1 MNGYSLRSPA
11 TQAVCGHS
19 LAGARSLASAECR
32 PMTDQHADDERGSEV
47 DDYTGEVPRSAAAP
61 AAAGGAADAGSGLGD
76 GDVADVDD
84 GDDVGDANDLASS
97 IFDVAALIAER
108 DAMKDLAMRVQADF
122 ENYKRRIATQHA
134 AEVDRATGRLAEA
147 LLPVLDAAEAAYIQH
162 PEEVGPLLNVLLGE
176 LRKHGLETL
185 DIEDQPFDPEVADAV
200 AHEPGEGHEVVVAEV
215 LRSGYRW
222 RGKTL
227 RPAMVRTKEG
237 TAGV

>member
-1 MNGYSLRSPA
+1 MD
-11 TQAVCGHS
+11 
-19 LAGARSLASAECR
+19 
-32 PMTDQHADDERGSEV
+32 DQHADDERGSEV
-47 DDYTGEVPRSAAAP
+47 EDYTGEVPRP
-61 AAAGGAADAGSGLGD
+61 AASDTPGRERGDAGSDAGSGLGD
-76 GDVADVDD
+76 GDVADVED
-84 GDDVGDANDLASS
+84 GDELASS

-122 ENYKRRIATQHA
+122 ENYRRRMATQHA

-162 PEEVGPLLNVLLGE
+162 PEEIGPVLNVLLGE

-185 DIEDQPFDPEVADAV
+185 DIEDQPFDPEIADAV

-227 RPAMVRTKEG
+227 RPAMVRTKDR

>member
-1 MNGYSLRSPA
+1 MSDQ
-11 TQAVCGHS
+11 QAG
-19 LAGARSLASAECR
+19 
-32 PMTDQHADDERGSEV
+32 DDERGSEV
-47 DDYTGEVPRSAAAP
+47 DDYTGEVPRPHAPDAAGEP
-61 AAAGGAADAGSGLGD
+61 AASSSDSRSGLGD
-76 GDVADVDD
+76 GDVADVDAD
-84 GDDVGDANDLASS
+84 VEPSPDTDDDLASS

-108 DAMKDLAMRVQADF
+108 DAMKELAMRVQADF
-122 ENYKRRIATQHA
+122 ENYRRRTATQHT

-227 RPAMVRTKEG
+227 RPAMVRTKDR

>member
-1 MNGYSLRSPA
+1 MS
-11 TQAVCGHS
+11 
-19 LAGARSLASAECR
+19 
-32 PMTDQHADDERGSEV
+32 DQQADDERGSEV
-47 DDYTGEVPRSAAAP
+47 EDYTGEVPRPHASDAVGSAP
-61 AAAGGAADAGSGLGD
+61 AAGDASSGLGD

-84 GDDVGDANDLASS
+84 ADDADAVIDDDLAAS

-122 ENYKRRIATQHA
+122 ENYRRRMASQHT

-162 PEEVGPLLNVLLGE
+162 PEEIGPLLNVLLGE
-176 LRKHGLETL
+176 LRKQGLETL
-185 DIEDQPFDPEVADAV
+185 DIEDQAFDPEVADAV
-200 AHEPGEGHEVVVAEV
+200 AHEPGDGHEVVVAEV

-227 RPAMVRTKEG
+227 RPAMVRTKDR